1 MPIIQSAKKKLRQ
14 DKKRTVNN
22 DAYRHAF
29 KDAIRDIRRKAF
41 HKTAVTAEDLTDAYS
56 AIDKATKKH
65 IIHPNKAARLKSRM
79 TKLHASI
86 K

>member
-14 DKKRTVNN
+14 DKNRTVNN
-22 DAYRHAF
+22 DGYRHAY
-29 KDAIRDIRRKAF
+29 KDAIRDVRRKAL
-41 HKTAVTAEDLTDAYS
+41 HKTALTTEDLTKVYS
-56 AIDKATKKH
+56 NLDKATKKN

-79 TKLHASI
+79 TKLQASI